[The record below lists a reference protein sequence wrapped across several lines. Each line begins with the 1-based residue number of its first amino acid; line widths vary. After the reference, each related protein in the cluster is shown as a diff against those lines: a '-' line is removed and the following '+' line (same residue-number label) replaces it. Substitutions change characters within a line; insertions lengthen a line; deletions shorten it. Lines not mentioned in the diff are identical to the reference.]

1 MGNGGGKGREK
12 GRKFGGIGL
21 EEIHGKK
28 GYLGIPREI
37 RGFGLRRFEKTL
49 RFEKRG
55 KREGNPPSNELDRGV
70 ASNRGNLDLGE
81 QRKVGEKENRVFGFK
96 E

>member
-12 GRKFGGIGL
+12 GRKFGGRSL

-37 RGFGLRRFEKTL
+37 RGFGLRRFEQTL

-55 KREGNPPSNELDRGV
+55 KREGKAREKSHRNPEEMTGKSANVIRWNFLAFPR
-70 ASNRGNLDLGE
+70 
-81 QRKVGEKENRVFGFK
+81 FWT
-96 E
+96 

>member
-28 GYLGIPREI
+28 GFLGIPREI

-49 RFEKRG
+49 RSEKRG
-55 KREGNPPSNELDRGV
+55 KREGKPREKRHRNP
-70 ASNRGNLDLGE
+70 GE
-81 QRKVGEKENRVFGFK
+81 MTGKSANVIRWNFLAFPRFWT
-96 E
+96 

>member
-12 GRKFGGIGL
+12 GRKFGGRIL

-37 RGFGLRRFEKTL
+37 RGFGLRRFEQTL

-55 KREGNPPSNELDRGV
+55 KREGKAREKSHRNPEEMTGKSANVIRWNSLAFPR
-70 ASNRGNLDLGE
+70 
-81 QRKVGEKENRVFGFK
+81 FWT
-96 E
+96 

>member
-12 GRKFGGIGL
+12 GRNFGGIVL

-28 GYLGIPREI
+28 DYLGIPREI

-49 RFEKRG
+49 RSEKRG
-55 KREGNPPSNELDRGV
+55 KREGKPREKRHRNPEEMTGKS
-70 ASNRGNLDLGE
+70 A
-81 QRKVGEKENRVFGFK
+81 KVIRWNSRAFPRNWT
-96 E
+96 

>member
-37 RGFGLRRFEKTL
+37 RGFGLRRFEQTL

-55 KREGNPPSNELDRGV
+55 KREGKAREKRHRNP
-70 ASNRGNLDLGE
+70 GE
-81 QRKVGEKENRVFGFK
+81 MTGKSANVIRWNSLAFPRFWT
-96 E
+96 

>member
-21 EEIHGKK
+21 EEIHGKR
-28 GYLGIPREI
+28 GFLGIPREI

-49 RFEKRG
+49 RSEKRG
-55 KREGNPPSNELDRGV
+55 KREGKTREKRHRNP
-70 ASNRGNLDLGE
+70 GE
-81 QRKVGEKENRVFGFK
+81 MTGKSANVIRWNSLAFPRFWT
-96 E
+96 